1 MITTLFF
8 FFFTNSIVVLVKM
21 TTEQLEFHSVSYRC
35 TMGFFLFFFLK
46 GKLLLCRLRVPVSNL
61 S

>member
-1 MITTLFF
+1 MNDHYSFFF

-35 TMGFFLFFFLK
+35 TMGFFLFFFFK
-46 GKLLLCRLRVPVSNL
+46 RKVAFV
-61 S
+61 